1 MPGPLRKPD
10 DQRARRNKD
19 VVPLRVLYRKPTSQ
33 PELPRLGDDEEWHVQ
48 TILWW
53 HMWGQSELADDFT
66 DAEWS
71 YLTDTA
77 LLHHAFWNGDLKV
90 AGELRLRSAKFG
102 VTPED
107 RVRLRIQVLAYEEA
121 EEKKAEGKGGQ
132 SPSRDKYRQPP
143 QVG

>member
-1 MPGPLRKPD
+1 MAGPLRKPD

-19 VVPLRVLYRKPTSQ
+19 VVPLRIVEVEPTPQ
-33 PELPRLGDDEEWHVQ
+33 PELPVGIDWHPQ

-53 HMWGQSELADDFT
+53 HMWGQSEFAVDFT

-77 LLHHAFWNGDLKV
+77 LIHNEFWTNADMRV
-90 AGELRLRSAKFG
+90 AGELRLRAAKFG

-107 RVRLRIQVLAYEEA
+107 RVRLRIQILAKEDAEA
-121 EEKKAEGKGGQ
+121 TAEAKGNLP
-132 SPSRDKYRQPP
+132 SSRDRYRNPP
-143 QVG
+143 QAG

>member
-10 DQRARRNKD
+10 DKRVRRHKD
-19 VVPLRVLYRKPTSQ
+19 VVPLRLIEVEPTPQ
-33 PELPRLGDDEEWHVQ
+33 PELPVGVDWHPQ

-53 HMWGQSELADDFT
+53 HMWGQSEFAKDFT

-71 YLTDTA
+71 FLTDTA
-77 LLHHAFWNGDLKV
+77 LIHNTFWSDSDMRV
-90 AGELRLRSAKFG
+90 AGELRLRAAKFG

-107 RVRLRIQVLAYEEA
+107 RVRLRIQVLAKEDLEDKQEA
-121 EEKKAEGKGGQ
+121 R
-132 SPSRDKYRQPP
+132 SHLPSSRERYRQPP

>member
-1 MPGPLRKPD
+1 MRKPD

-19 VVPLRVLYRKPTSQ
+19 VVPLRVVTVEPTQQ
-33 PELPRLGDDEEWHVQ
+33 PELPPGIDWHPQ

-53 HMWGQSELADDFT
+53 HMWGQSELANDFT

-77 LLHHAFWNGDLKV
+77 LLHHEFWGGDFKL
-90 AGELRLRSAKFG
+90 ASELRLRAAKFG

-107 RVRLRIQVLAYEEA
+107 RVRLRIQVVAATEA
-121 EEKKAEGKGGQ
+121 EAGLEAKSSLPNSRGK
-132 SPSRDKYRQPP
+132 YQPP